1 MGDGAGK
8 SAFRQAFDRLPPLV
22 QQTVAIGIWWSA
34 NIATVLLNKWVF
46 AKLSFEFPMALTLI
60 HFSVCFVG
68 AWVVIRWLQW
78 NHCVELS
85 WEDRKSK
92 IAPIAAVYCLSI
104 VLGNV
109 SLRWVPVSFMQTV
122 KAFTPASTVLLQ
134 RVLQAKHFP
143 SIVYASLAPVCGG
156 IALSSVTEMS
166 FEWTGFIAA
175 LAGCFATSSKTILAE
190 KLISGIERFDSLN
203 TIYHLT
209 PWCIAILAPLVFMF
223 ELEGIRVWWA
233 EDVAARGLQRD
244 AVALL
249 GTSGLLAFALNF
261 SVFLVIGTT
270 SAVTFNIAGNAKI
283 AIAILLSWLIF
294 RNPMN
299 AMNVLGCAI
308 TICGCTYYGYVR
320 QQLSEKDKIK
330 GGGGS
335 SGAGE
340 RASLLPVTNK
350 S

>member
-1 MGDGAGK
+1 MGGMADVAAKGT
-8 SAFRQAFDRLPPLV
+8 FRQAFDRLPPLV

-46 AKLSFEFPMALTLI
+46 ARLAFSFPMALTLI
-60 HFSVCFVG
+60 HFSVCYCG
-68 AWVVIRWLQW
+68 AWIVIRWLKW
-78 NHCVELS
+78 NHHVELS

-92 IAPIAAVYCLSI
+92 IAPIAAIYCLSI

-134 RVLQAKHFP
+134 YMLQSKQFP

-166 FEWTGFIAA
+166 FEWTGFLAA

-190 KLISGIERFDSLN
+190 NLLKGIERFDSLN

-209 PWCIAILAPLVFMF
+209 PWCIAFLFPLVVGF
-223 ELEGIRVWWA
+223 EMESISMWWA
-233 EDVAARGLQRD
+233 DEVVKNGIQSD
-244 AVALL
+244 AVTLL
-249 GTSGLLAFALNF
+249 LTSGLLAFALNF

-320 QQLSEKDKIK
+320 QRLSEAEKK
-330 GGGGS
+330 GAA
-335 SGAGE
+335 AGE
-340 RASLLPVTNK
+340 RTTLLPVTTK
-350 S
+350 ASS